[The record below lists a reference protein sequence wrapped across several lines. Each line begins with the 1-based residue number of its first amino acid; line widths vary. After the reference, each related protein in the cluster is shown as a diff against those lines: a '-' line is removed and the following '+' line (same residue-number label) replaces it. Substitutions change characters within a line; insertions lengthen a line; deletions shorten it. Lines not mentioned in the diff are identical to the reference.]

1 MILQAGQQVNPHIK
15 VLSVENNNIK
25 RRVKEAIVD
34 HCYQTKK
41 PFLNSM
47 NRDEGLDLLA
57 SYNHLSGIRRLS
69 KKSFVGYHMARYVTT
84 FVLRNLTLHKADKLR
99 AIRTKNCFCFS
110 SQILLWVLEFFCT
123 KWPFWVTIFKSL
135 CRLHSVNVKLK
146 F

>member
-34 HCYQTKK
+34 HCYHTKK

-69 KKSFVGYHMARYVTT
+69 KKSP
-84 FVLRNLTLHKADKLR
+84 
-99 AIRTKNCFCFS
+99 S
-110 SQILLWVLEFFCT
+110 SDFIWRDT
-123 KWPFWVTIFKSL
+123 
-135 CRLHSVNVKLK
+135 
-146 F
+146 

>member
-57 SYNHLSGIRRLS
+57 SYNHLSEIRRLS
-69 KKSFVGYHMARYVTT
+69 KESFVGFHMARYVTT
-84 FVLRNLTLHKADKLR
+84 FVLRNLILHKADKLR
-99 AIRTKNCFCFS
+99 QRFGRKIVFVFRLKCCS
-110 SQILLWVLEFFCT
+110 EFWNF
-123 KWPFWVTIFKSL
+123 L
-135 CRLHSVNVKLK
+135 Y
-146 F
+146 

>member
-15 VLSVENNNIK
+15 VLCVENNNIK

-47 NRDEGLDLLA
+47 NRDEGLDLLE

-69 KKSFVGYHMARYVTT
+69 KKSVVGFHMARYVTT
-84 FVLRNLTLHKADKLR
+84 FVLRNLTLHETDKLR

-110 SQILLWVLEFFCT
+110 SQILL
-123 KWPFWVTIFKSL
+123 
-135 CRLHSVNVKLK
+135 
-146 F
+146 

>member
-57 SYNHLSGIRRLS
+57 SHNHLSGIRSLS
-69 KKSFVGYHMARYVTT
+69 KKKSFVGFHMARYVTT

-110 SQILLWVLEFFCT
+110 SQILL
-123 KWPFWVTIFKSL
+123 
-135 CRLHSVNVKLK
+135 
-146 F
+146 

>member
-25 RRVKEAIVD
+25 RRVKKAIVD

-47 NRDEGLDLLA
+47 NRHEGLDLLA

-69 KKSFVGYHMARYVTT
+69 KKSPSSDFIWRDIYVTT

-110 SQILLWVLEFFCT
+110 SQILL
-123 KWPFWVTIFKSL
+123 
-135 CRLHSVNVKLK
+135 
-146 F
+146 

>member
-69 KKSFVGYHMARYVTT
+69 YG
-84 FVLRNLTLHKADKLR
+84 
-99 AIRTKNCFCFS
+99 AIRNNFCVTQPDT
-110 SQILLWVLEFFCT
+110 SQ
-123 KWPFWVTIFKSL
+123 S
-135 CRLHSVNVKLK
+135 
-146 F
+146 